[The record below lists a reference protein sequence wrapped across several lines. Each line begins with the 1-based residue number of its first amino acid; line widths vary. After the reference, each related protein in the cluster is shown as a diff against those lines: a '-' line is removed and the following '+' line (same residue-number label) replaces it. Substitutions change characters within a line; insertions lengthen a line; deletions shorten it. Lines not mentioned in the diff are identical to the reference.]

1 MHFLQEGFFH
11 SPFTTGFN
19 VKLHEWQLAND
30 NFKKKF
36 VPGTPLN
43 LTILPIMRRLLSLV
57 FIICI
62 SADIYSQSSSIS
74 GVIADSIEKKN
85 VANSVIA
92 LMRRSDSVLF
102 HFTRAD
108 AAGRFSFPDVPQ
120 GRFIIMVT
128 HPLFGDYF
136 DTLSVPSAGNIDLEN
151 YS

>member
-1 MHFLQEGFFH
+1 
-11 SPFTTGFN
+11 
-19 VKLHEWQLAND
+19 
-30 NFKKKF
+30 
-36 VPGTPLN
+36 
-43 LTILPIMRRLLSLV
+43 MRRLLSLV
-57 FIICI
+57 VIVSILTVD
-62 SADIYSQSSSIS
+62 SYSQSSSVS

-108 AAGRFSFPDVPQ
+108 VTGRFTFPDVPQ

-136 DTLSVPSAGNIDLEN
+136 DTLSVPASGNIDIGKLFMTPKSKLLAEVILKSGAPIRIKGDTTV
-151 YS
+151 YT